1 MSVFLFWGNFWLS
14 KKCIV
19 PLKLFL
25 LNLFFVIRYADA
37 LKSPTDDQPS
47 APSRPEMRRTQT
59 TTGSS
64 CQVELRTRPR
74 SEFIRTGI
82 RTNPYKS
89 GPSET
94 SETSGRPRS
103 CDQAI
108 IGGPGGGNKVAPAS
122 DEFPGNNGDGE
133 ASSWAEGQLI
143 MDMYILGGR
152 EVGQVTVFK
161 RPLSIWKLDLT
172 SIS

>member
-1 MSVFLFWGNFWLS
+1 MILNFF
-14 KKCIV
+14 C
-19 PLKLFL
+19 
-25 LNLFFVIRYADA
+25 RYAEA

-47 APSRPEMRRTQT
+47 APSRPELRRPQT

-89 GPSET
+89 GPSE
-94 SETSGRPRS
+94 SGETDGRRPRS

-108 IGGPGGGNKVAPAS
+108 IGGPGGGNKVAPTMDDLSA
-122 DEFPGNNGDGE
+122 NNGDE